1 MKLNNEEGGVQM
13 SKKLVFVCLA
23 MLAIASYALADQP
36 PVTVGDWEG
45 LTNEGWMDHPLNE
58 SRGWAAAYVDDP
70 EIMPSKYE
78 FSDAWS
84 SSGDISLKYNCTGW
98 TWAPKIDVHT
108 ELYNHSVL
116 EFDIFAVAQ
125 DGSAATYAQIQQ
137 MVYSGATAG
146 WTSLTG
152 SEFSIGLGG
161 SATHCVLDYMQ
172 LGDPAKTSP
181 TDAYGSFVFAYNADA
196 PVFLYLDNVQLTGP
210 ELIPEPATIGL
221 LGLGGLAL
229 LRRKK

>member
-1 MKLNNEEGGVQM
+1 M

-23 MLAIASYALADQP
+23 MLAITSYVLADNP

-58 SRGWAAAYVDDP
+58 ARTWAAAYVDDP
-70 EIMPSKYE
+70 EIMPSRYT
-78 FSDAWS
+78 FSDVWS
-84 SSGDISLKYNCTGW
+84 SAGDISLQANVTGW
-98 TWAPKIDVHT
+98 SWFSKIDVHT
-108 ELYNHSVL
+108 MLYDHSKL
-116 EFDIFAVAQ
+116 EFDIFAQAQ
-125 DGSAATYAQIQQ
+125 DGSAATYAQVQQ
-137 MVYSGATAG
+137 MVYSCQTNG
-146 WTSLTG
+146 WVSITG

-161 SATHCVLDYMQ
+161 TGTHCVLDYMQ
-172 LGDPAKTSP
+172 LGTGGKTSP

-196 PVFLYLDNVQLTGP
+196 PVYLYLDNVKLTGP
-210 ELIPEPATIGL
+210 VLIPEPATIGL